1 MYYDLATDGSGG
13 LSLAGP
19 PVQVPLGAVDRIA
32 YEARDTYH
40 RTTAAVPP
48 VQVPLGA
55 ELKLSHRSAGDID
68 LELRLLP
75 SPAKDTEL
83 IAEVWGD
90 GVRLARQPLGDKV
103 GGKVLPASL
112 FGPPAFSPSGQRIA
126 WVAERPFEA
135 AQAPGYWAAEKS
147 PSPSKPP
154 PPSRDKYALRRGLG
168 EALGVGNAAV
178 VVWDWALGELS
189 VHYAEDLLPPEECGP
204 MTVPSALIWDG

>member
-1 MYYDLATDGSGG
+1 MTDSKPSAHAVYYDLATDGSGG

-19 PVQVPLGAVDRIA
+19 PVQVPLGA
-32 YEARDTYH
+32 
-40 RTTAAVPP
+40 
-48 VQVPLGA
+48 
-55 ELKLSHRSAGDID
+55 ELKLNHRSAGEID

-103 GGKVLPASL
+103 GAKVLPASL

-135 AQAPGYWAAEKS
+135 AQAPLLGYPYPYPYPCPYPYPRWASS
-147 PSPSKPP
+147 PSLSTS
-154 PPSRDKYALRRGLG
+154 SRAYPRRRWC
-168 EALGVGNAAV
+168 ASRSPHCATFSAPATRRATWWVAV
-178 VVWDWALGELS
+178 S
-189 VHYAEDLLPPEECGP
+189 
-204 MTVPSALIWDG
+204 

>member
-1 MYYDLATDGSGG
+1 MTDSKPSAHAVYYDLATDGSGG

-19 PVQVPLGAVDRIA
+19 PVQVPLGA
-32 YEARDTYH
+32 
-40 RTTAAVPP
+40 
-48 VQVPLGA
+48 
-55 ELKLSHRSAGDID
+55 ELKLNHRSAGEID

-103 GGKVLPASL
+103 GAKVLPASL

-135 AQAPGYWAAEKS
+135 AQAPLVGY
-147 PSPSKPP
+147 PYPYPYP
-154 PPSRDKYALRRGLG
+154 CPYPY
-168 EALGVGNAAV
+168 
-178 VVWDWALGELS
+178 
-189 VHYAEDLLPPEECGP
+189 P
-204 MTVPSALIWDG
+204 